1 LQGAANLIAK
11 EPAMLAVLAVGAA
24 ELRGSP
30 ALDDA
35 GEVGA
40 AYEYYTVEWLQR
52 QLKEMQPARVTSFAT
67 LDS

>member
-1 LQGAANLIAK
+1 
-11 EPAMLAVLAVGAA
+11 MLAVLAVGAA